1 MSLKLHPL
9 SKQHN
14 FIFPQDRIYS
24 FTFPKGGKFVTDDS
38 LTTTITG
45 IVDSTYIVTALGYTP
60 EDQNNRAI
68 TMTGNEST
76 DDVYL
81 SSKAVYD
88 WGTGTFLRSDTPAIS
103 SSLTLSY
110 ATASRIAIIDA
121 SKNLISADTGT
132 YPSLTELS
140 YVKGVTSAI
149 QTQISGKQASHANL
163 TSLAGLSYSARSFV
177 VMTAAGTFGLDSNT
191 YLTGNQTITLSGD
204 ASGSGATSITVTLAN
219 SGVTAGSYTNANITV
234 DAKGRITA
242 ASNGSGGSGT
252 PAGSNKQLQY
262 NNSSA
267 FGGANL
273 YFDSANDRFGFWQA
287 SPTHKIE
294 AVVGTLADTVS
305 AFYLS
310 ATMPTTITAANHAV
324 DWQITS
330 AGSSSFSPRAFRI
343 NLLAGYTGDSTT
355 IVQIMTNSAA
365 GTSTL
370 DPFSVSSPAG
380 NRGFQASASATTVGT
395 NIGGLN
401 QARNSSTTNI
411 GSFNYVDI
419 TGANATNY
427 GVIGNVIVAT
437 SGTSKNIGV
446 AGIALN
452 GSVTIGGYFGL
463 QNAIPTF
470 TSAALMC
477 DNGSTTS
484 DIFAARD
491 NGTITFNIID
501 GGNVGIFQRTP
512 TSRLQLN
519 YDQNSVSTADSNG
532 FLLANAIGATNG
544 TQSISP
550 PFIQQGNGW
559 GTTGSAS
566 QDVRFRQNVL
576 PVQGTTPTGTWQL
589 AASINGGAYSNVLTV
604 TSAGNASITGTLTVT
619 GNATFNG
626 DIIKGAFRAGGNNA
640 YQSTQ
645 FLVGLADTSSQ
656 AYRTTNGGSDIN
668 TKLLCVFNGSNST
681 AGTLG
686 MILDATAG
694 MLFTAANGTRVI
706 ARAAITI
713 GNLTNTAG
721 SEAADMLFHTQNAG
735 AAYTQQMRISK
746 AGNVVLGNEAAL
758 STSATD
764 GFTYIPTCAGAP
776 SGTPTSYT
784 GKVAMIYDTTNN
796 KLYAYN
802 GAWKSVT
809 LA

>member
-1 MSLKLHPL
+1 VSLKLHPL

-38 LTTTITG
+38 LETTITG

-68 TMTGNEST
+68 TMTGNEGT

-81 SSKAVYD
+81 SAKAVYD
-88 WGTGTFLRSDTPAIS
+88 WGTGTFLRSDTPSIS

-121 SKNLISADTGT
+121 SKNLISADTAT

-191 YLTGNQTITLSGD
+191 YLTGNQSITLSGD
-204 ASGSGATSITVTLAN
+204 ASGSGATAITVTLAN

-294 AVVGTLADTVS
+294 AVVGTLADGQN
-305 AFYLS
+305 AFSLT
-310 ATMPTTITAANHAV
+310 ATMPTTMTALNRAV
-324 DWQITS
+324 YFNITS
-330 AGSSSFSPRAFRI
+330 AGSSSFTNRGLDVNYAS
-343 NLLAGYTGDSTT
+343 GYTGSSATSA
-355 IVQIMTNSAA
+355 INALNSAA
-365 GTSTL
+365 GTASITTIIST
-370 DPFSVSSPAG
+370 G
-380 NRGFQASASATTVGT
+380 NFAISGNSNATTTGT
-395 NIGGLN
+395 NIGNRGTASN
-401 QARNSSTTNI
+401 GDINIGNYGYVETAKNSATNI
-411 GSFNYVDI
+411 GVLGLGLN
-419 TGANATNY
+419 TGT
-427 GVIGNVIVAT
+427 T
-437 SGTSKNIGV
+437 SV
-446 AGIALN
+446 Q
-452 GSVTIGGYFGL
+452 IGGFFGL
-463 QNAIPTF
+463 MNTAPSF

-484 DIFAARD
+484 DIFVVRD
-491 NGTITFNIID
+491 NGTILHAVID
-501 GGNVGIFQRTP
+501 GGNFGIFQRTP

-532 FLLANAIGATNG
+532 FLLANATGATNG

-576 PVQGTTPTGTWQL
+576 PVQGTTASGTWQL
-589 AASINGGAYSNVLTV
+589 AASLAGGAYSNVFTV

-619 GNATFNG
+619 GTATFNG
-626 DIIKGAFRAGGNNA
+626 DLVKGNFTAGGNNI
-640 YQSTQ
+640 YQSAQ
-645 FLVGLADTSSQ
+645 ILAGLADTSTQ
-656 AYRTTNGGSDIN
+656 RYKHTNGGSTIIPRLVIWSNN
-668 TKLLCVFNGSNST
+668 TTSGVHGVVFDPLNSNGIVFTAGNGSINH
-681 AGTLG
+681 
-686 MILDATAG
+686 
-694 MLFTAANGTRVI
+694 V
-706 ARAAITI
+706 ARANITI
-713 GNLTNTAG
+713 TNLTNTAG
-721 SEAADMLFHTQNAG
+721 SEAADMIFSTQNAG
-735 AAYTQQMRISK
+735 AGLTQQMRISK

>member
-1 MSLKLHPL
+1 M
-9 SKQHN
+9 
-14 FIFPQDRIYS
+14 
-24 FTFPKGGKFVTDDS
+24 
-38 LTTTITG
+38 
-45 IVDSTYIVTALGYTP
+45 
-60 EDQNNRAI
+60 
-68 TMTGNEST
+68 
-76 DDVYL
+76 
-81 SSKAVYD
+81 
-88 WGTGTFLRSDTPAIS
+88 
-103 SSLTLSY
+103 
-110 ATASRIAIIDA
+110 
-121 SKNLISADTGT
+121 
-132 YPSLTELS
+132 PS
-140 YVKGVTSAI
+140 
-149 QTQISGKQASHANL
+149 
-163 TSLAGLSYSARSFV
+163 
-177 VMTAAGTFGLDSNT
+177 
-191 YLTGNQTITLSGD
+191 
-204 ASGSGATSITVTLAN
+204 
-219 SGVTAGSYTNANITV
+219 
-234 DAKGRITA
+234 
-242 ASNGSGGSGT
+242 
-252 PAGSNKQLQY
+252 
-262 NNSSA
+262 
-267 FGGANL
+267 
-273 YFDSANDRFGFWQA
+273 
-287 SPTHKIE
+287 
-294 AVVGTLADTVS
+294 
-305 AFYLS
+305 
-310 ATMPTTITAANHAV
+310 TITAANHAV

-532 FLLANAIGATNG
+532 FLLANATGATNG

-604 TSAGNASITGTLTVT
+604 TSAGNASIAGTLAVT
-619 GNATFNG
+619 GNATFSG
-626 DIIKGAFRAGGNNA
+626 DVIKGNFRVGGNNA
-640 YQSTQ
+640 YHLSQM
-645 FLVGLADTSSQ
+645 LVGLADTSSQ